1 MAIFSKKDN
10 FEQESEKAEREVI
23 SSIIDAKMTMKG
35 DLLFEGKA
43 RIDGTVEG
51 DIKGEHLILSEVG
64 KIHGNVQVSTFVCHG
79 TLEGNITASLVTARK
94 TSRIYGLIESNN
106 LSVEPGAELSG
117 EVKVAAKEIRQAEQ
131 DISVPDDPE
140 ETDKD

>member
-1 MAIFSKKDN
+1 MAIFCKKDN

-94 TSRIYGLIESNN
+94 TCRIYGLIESNN

-117 EVKVAAKEIRQAEQ
+117 EVKVAAKEIRQPEQ

>member
-1 MAIFSKKDN
+1 MAIFSKKDS

-43 RIDGTVEG
+43 QIDGTVEG

-64 KIHGNVQVSTFVCHG
+64 KIHGNVQVTTLVCHG

-94 TSRIYGLIESNN
+94 TCRIHGLIESNN
-106 LSVEPGAELSG
+106 LSVEPGAKLSG
-117 EVKVAAKEIRQAEQ
+117 EVKVAAKEIRQEDHKSTVPVNTAEP
-131 DISVPDDPE
+131 V
-140 ETDKD
+140 KG